1 MTAEEILP
9 LFQELGFADAS
20 SMTSQDFCQGAAA
33 LLGLDASL
41 LDSFEFDFSLKKN
54 FPSTLAARCQ
64 AIPLTRDA
72 QQLCVTLVNPFDLE
86 ALALLRF
93 MFEEPIEQ
101 IVAPPERVKKL
112 LECYCSSESNSF
124 TPVADHLEQLLEH
137 AVTTQASD
145 LHLEPSEHGWTVR
158 YRIDGLLQE
167 HPSFSKSV
175 GLAMVSRLKLM
186 AHLDI
191 AEQRRAQDGRLEYR
205 PRHEVKSPSSAFR
218 IATLP
223 TQFGESLVLRLL
235 DRRATSLDLEQLF
248 FPPSVLTALL
258 KLLQEPYGLFIVTG
272 PTGSGKTTTLYSCLQ
287 HLHHEAIKIVTV
299 EDPVEYE
306 LEGVL
311 QIPINEA
318 IGLSFARTLRSLLRH
333 DPDIIMVGETR
344 DAATARMALQ
354 ASLTGHRVLTTLH
367 TGDAVGAIARIL
379 EMGGEAATLATV
391 LRGVLAQRLL
401 RTICP
406 ACRTAYQPEEKLLAR
421 IFHTDSS
428 RGAAQRDADKADED
442 LGAGLY
448 STYRPSLNRS
458 PTQSASDS
466 RKPQQNWDEISGLT
480 SLGLSHAP
488 SDFHFYRGEGCAACE
503 QTGYAGRQAIFELFL
518 VTDEIQTMI
527 HQGASHIF
535 IRDKAIKQGMVPL
548 RAEALRLLQEGI
560 TTAEE
565 VLQWT

>member
-1 MTAEEILP
+1 MNSKEILP
-9 LFQELGFADAS
+9 LFQELGFADTS
-20 SMTSQDFCQGAAA
+20 SMTPQDFCQATAA
-33 LLGLDASL
+33 LLGVDASL
-41 LDSFEFDFSLKKN
+41 LDAFELNFSLKKIL
-54 FPSTLAARCQ
+54 PPALAVRCQ
-64 AIPLTRDA
+64 AVPLTIDRHH
-72 QQLCVTLVNPFDLE
+72 LCVALVDPFDTE
-86 ALALLRF
+86 SLALLRF
-93 MFEEPIEQ
+93 MLDEPIEQ
-101 IVAPPERVKKL
+101 IVAPPERVKEL

-175 GLAMVSRLKLM
+175 GLAIVSRMKLM
-186 AHLDI
+186 AHLNI
-191 AEQRRAQDGRLEYR
+191 TEQRRAQDGRLEYR
-205 PRHEVKSPSSAFR
+205 SRNELKSPCAAFR

-235 DRRATSLDLEQLF
+235 DRRATCLDLEQLSF
-248 FPPSVLTALL
+248 SPAVRRALL
-258 KLLQEPYGLFIVTG
+258 ELLQEPYGLFIVTG

-344 DAATARMALQ
+344 DTATARMALQ

-367 TGDAVGAIARIL
+367 TGDATGAIARLL
-379 EMGGEAATLATV
+379 EMGGEATTLATV

-406 ACRTAYQPEEKLLAR
+406 TCRAAYQPDEKSLA
-421 IFHTDSS
+421 
-428 RGAAQRDADKADED
+428 
-442 LGAGLY
+442 
-448 STYRPSLNRS
+448 
-458 PTQSASDS
+458 
-466 RKPQQNWDEISGLT
+466 
-480 SLGLSHAP
+480 SLGLSDRQN
-488 SDFHFYRGEGCAACE
+488 DFNLYRGEGCDACE
-503 QTGYAGRQAIFELFL
+503 QTGYAGRRAIFELFL
-518 VTDEIQTMI
+518 VTNEIQNLI
-527 HQGASHIF
+527 HQGVSHL
-535 IRDKAIKQGMVPL
+535 RLREKAIEQGMVPL
-548 RAEALRLLQEGI
+548 RAEALRLLCEGV

>member
-1 MTAEEILP
+1 MIPEEILP
-9 LFQELGFADAS
+9 LFQELGFADTS
-20 SMTSQDFCQGAAA
+20 SMTPQDLCQATAA

-41 LDSFEFDFSLKKN
+41 LDSFEIDLSLKN
-54 FPSTLAARCQ
+54 IFSSELAARCQ
-64 AIPLTRDA
+64 AVPLTRKRDH
-72 QQLCVTLVNPFDLE
+72 LCVALVDPFDAK

-93 MFEEPIEQ
+93 MFEESIEQ
-101 IVAPPERVKKL
+101 IAAPPERVKEL
-112 LECYCSSESNSF
+112 LDCYCSSENSSF

-145 LHLEPSEHGWTVR
+145 LHLEPSEHGWKVR

-167 HPSFSKSV
+167 HSSFSKSR
-175 GLAMVSRLKLM
+175 GKAIVSRMKLM

-191 AEQRRAQDGRLEYR
+191 AEQRRSQDGRLEYQS
-205 PRHEVKSPSSAFR
+205 HNDHNSPSSAFR
-218 IATLP
+218 VATLP

-235 DRRATSLDLEQLF
+235 DRRATCLDLEQLSF
-248 FPPSVLTALL
+248 TATVRTALL
-258 KLLQEPYGLFIVTG
+258 ELLQEPYGLFIVTG

-287 HLHHEAIKIVTV
+287 HLHHETIKIVTV

-344 DAATARMALQ
+344 DATTARMALQ

-367 TGDAVGAIARIL
+367 TGDAAGAIARIL
-379 EMGGEAATLATV
+379 EMGGEATTLATV
-391 LRGVLAQRLL
+391 LRVVLAQRLL

-406 ACRTAYQPEEKLLAR
+406 ACRTAYQPEKKLL
-421 IFHTDSS
+421 TMLD
-428 RGAAQRDADKADED
+428 
-442 LGAGLY
+442 
-448 STYRPSLNRS
+448 
-458 PTQSASDS
+458 
-466 RKPQQNWDEISGLT
+466 
-480 SLGLSHAP
+480 LSHT
-488 SDFHFYRGEGCAACE
+488 SNDFYFYRGEGCDACE

-518 VTDEIQTMI
+518 VTDEIQKLI
-527 HQGASHIF
+527 HQGASHLLL
-535 IRDKAIKQGMVPL
+535 REKAIEQGMVPL
-548 RAEALRLLQEGI
+548 RAEALRLLREGI

>member
-1 MTAEEILP
+1 MISEDIVP
-9 LFQELGFADAS
+9 LFQELGFADIA
-20 SMTSQDFCQGAAA
+20 SMTSQDFCQGTAA

-41 LDSFEFDFSLKKN
+41 LDSFEIDLSLKN
-54 FPSTLAARCQ
+54 IFPPELAARCQ
-64 AIPLTRDA
+64 AVPLTRKRDH
-72 QQLCVTLVNPFDLE
+72 LCVALVDPFDAK

-93 MFEEPIEQ
+93 MFEESIEQ
-101 IVAPPERVKKL
+101 IVAPPERVKEL
-112 LECYCSSESNSF
+112 LDCYCSSENSSF

-167 HPSFSKSV
+167 HCSFSKSR
-175 GLAMVSRLKLM
+175 GKAIVSRMKLM

-205 PRHEVKSPSSAFR
+205 PRNNLNSHLAAFR
-218 IATLP
+218 LATLP

-235 DRRATSLDLEQLF
+235 DRRATCLDLEQLSF
-248 FPPSVLTALL
+248 TPTVRTALL
-258 KLLQEPYGLFIVTG
+258 ELLQEPYGLFIVTG

-287 HLHHEAIKIVTV
+287 HLHHETIKIVTV

-367 TGDAVGAIARIL
+367 TGDAAGAIARIL
-379 EMGGEAATLATV
+379 EMGGEATTLATV

-406 ACRTAYQPEEKLLAR
+406 ACRMAYQPGEKLLA
-421 IFHTDSS
+421 
-428 RGAAQRDADKADED
+428 
-442 LGAGLY
+442 
-448 STYRPSLNRS
+448 
-458 PTQSASDS
+458 
-466 RKPQQNWDEISGLT
+466 
-480 SLGLSHAP
+480 SLGLSDTP
-488 SDFHFYRGEGCAACE
+488 NDFHLYRGEGCGACE
-503 QTGYAGRQAIFELFL
+503 QTGYTGRQAIFELFL
-518 VTDEIQTMI
+518 VNDSLQTLI
-527 HQGASHIF
+527 HQGASHLLL
-535 IRDKAIKQGMVPL
+535 REKAIEQGMVPL
-548 RAEALRLLQEGI
+548 RREAVRLLQEGI
-560 TTAEE
+560 TTVEE